1 MEKRGFLPKAATRLL
16 QPGNQARKGNLG
28 LDGDTVLVSIH
39 SMTEI
44 TSKQLHE
51 QTAAMLDRAKGG
63 QRMKVL
69 RNGKPDAL
77 LVPADEEID
86 PSWDEIM
93 AEVRAAREAIQK
105 KGISP
110 RPNPVLEERRRRQ
123 AAILKNHAPHLR

>member
-1 MEKRGFLPKAATRLL
+1 
-16 QPGNQARKGNLG
+16 
-28 LDGDTVLVSIH
+28 
-39 SMTEI
+39 
-44 TSKQLHE
+44 
-51 QTAAMLDRAKGG
+51 MLDRAKGG